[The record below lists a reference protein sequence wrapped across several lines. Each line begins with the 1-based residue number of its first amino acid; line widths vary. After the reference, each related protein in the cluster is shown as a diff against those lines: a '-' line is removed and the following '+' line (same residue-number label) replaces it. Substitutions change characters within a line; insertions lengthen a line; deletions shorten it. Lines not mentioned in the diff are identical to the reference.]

1 MREVM
6 ILYLLIQKYEEEE
19 EEEEEED
26 AQIHV
31 QVGKYVT

>member
-1 MREVM
+1 M
-6 ILYLLIQKYEEEE
+6 ILYLLIQKYEEE